1 MNHTLVNLE
10 QVRAAQ
16 AVGDAQDILK
26 KRGSSGNQLNGYHSL
41 IITNGLLSTLAF
53 SAAKGGEYA
62 LIAEILV
69 GHLAHLQKLRLF
81 PGAVLTT
88 SLNSAI
94 RDMSSRD
101 VSPQLLAMMTDECM
115 AYLNYLK
122 RFARAEE
129 EKAKNSEQ

>member
-1 MNHTLVNLE
+1 MNHSLVNLE

-16 AVGDAQDILK
+16 AVGDAQEILT
-26 KRGSSGNQLNGYHSL
+26 KRGTSGNQLNGYHSL

-69 GHLAHLQKLRLF
+69 GHLAHLQRLHLF
-81 PGAVLTT
+81 PGAVLAT
-88 SLNSAI
+88 SLNGAI

-115 AYLNYLK
+115 VYLNYLK
-122 RFARAEE
+122 RFARAGEA
-129 EKAKNSEQ
+129 KDKNSEQ